1 MSGLCLSLSDYVL
14 GWMFAI
20 PWDKTEQPQIS
31 SVSWSP
37 YFTLGCKTLEKW
49 DCCLLL
55 YWIPISY
62 SSLCQKILRFPSF
75 LWTQQFKTWE
85 FPFVQSRSDGVALLE
100 NISSR
105 QLACHKGVQ
114 KLFKTL
120 GFLGCTMYFILVL
133 QTDTI
138 WGLRIMVKG

>member
-14 GWMFAI
+14 GWMSAI

-37 YFTLGCKTLEKW
+37 YFTLGCKPLQTW

-55 YWIPISY
+55 CWFPISS
-62 SSLCQKILRFPSF
+62 SSLCLKILRFPSF

-85 FPFVQSRSDGVALLE
+85 FSLVQSRSDGVALLE
-100 NISSR
+100 NISSS
-105 QLACHKGVQ
+105 QLACRRGVQ

-120 GFLGCTMYFILVL
+120 GFLGCTMYFILVPL
-133 QTDTI
+133 NGHDMGI
-138 WGLRIMVKG
+138 KDHGKH